1 MKNRQLMIPL
11 FAFLASLTACESND
25 LPIQHA
31 DSYRYITFAARTQK
45 MTTRADDRYESYDPD
60 QRMHPQ
66 NMGVFGYYNFA
77 SHSFETTGTETGGE
91 NHAIFANT
99 QVNYNKSTNTW
110 STTEEK
116 RWDAYQNSNFDFF
129 GYMPHSTEATLS
141 KPSATESTY
150 LLTIPFSMPE
160 VNGNPSPILAQKDL
174 RLAPIICAK
183 PEHKG
188 STAAGGSDATFER
201 VVTFLFDQT
210 LTGYNLNFQLD
221 QTMNAIRHF
230 RIKGVKIYGKGLNDE
245 GLATGGNVSRSYTW
259 SNNEWTPKAI
269 QWSNLKKVNITKEN
283 AIQLAMD
290 ENSDTPFTPVANEYM
305 DIVDSKYH
313 RWGTTFYAI
322 ADASFVPTIAVTYDV
337 ILKNEKGETATR
349 NDVTST
355 IILGNKYFETL
366 NPAQTFNPAQTAA
379 IYNINILIQPRY
391 LYVLADQD
399 AYTGHL
405 LIQ

>member
-1 MKNRQLMIPL
+1 MIPL

-45 MTTRADDRYESYDPD
+45 MTTRADDRYESYDPV
-60 QRMHPQ
+60 QRMHPL

-77 SHSFETTGTETGGE
+77 THSFETTGTETGGK
-91 NHAIFANT
+91 NHAIFDNIQVDYNT
-99 QVNYNKSTNTW
+99 STKTW
-110 STTEEK
+110 SPKEEK

-129 GYMPHSTEATLS
+129 GYMPHSESAILS

-150 LLTIPFSMPE
+150 LLTIPFSMPII
-160 VNGNPSPILAQKDL
+160 NGNPSPILAQKDL
-174 RLAPIICAK
+174 GQAPIICAK

-188 STAAGGSDATFER
+188 STTAGGSDATFGR

-221 QTMNAIRHF
+221 QKMNAIRHF
-230 RIKGVKIYGKGLNDE
+230 RIKGVKIYGKGL
-245 GLATGGNVSRSYTW
+245 ATGGDVSRSYTW
-259 SNNEWTPKAI
+259 SNNEWTAKAI
-269 QWSNLKKVNITKEN
+269 QWSNLNKVIITEEN
-283 AIQLAMD
+283 AIKLAK
-290 ENSDTPFTPVANEYM
+290 NSETPFTPVANESM
-305 DIVDSKYH
+305 DIDDSKYH

-337 ILKNEKGETATR
+337 ILKDEKGETVTR
-349 NDVTST
+349 KDVTST

-366 NPAQTFNPAQTAA
+366 NPAQTAA

>member
-1 MKNRQLMIPL
+1 MIPL

-45 MTTRADDRYESYDPD
+45 MTTRADDRYESYDPV
-60 QRMHPQ
+60 QHPQ
-66 NMGVFGYYNFA
+66 DMGVFGYYDFA
-77 SHSFETTGTETGGE
+77 SHSFETTGTETGGN
-91 NHAIFANT
+91 NHAIFDNI
-99 QVNYNKSTNTW
+99 QVDYDTSTKTW
-110 STTEEK
+110 STKEEK
-116 RWDAYQNSNFDFF
+116 RWDAYPNSNFDFF

-150 LLTIPFSMPE
+150 LLTIPFSMPTI
-160 VNGNPSPILAQKDL
+160 NGNPSPILAQKDL
-174 RLAPIICAK
+174 RQAPIICAK

-188 STAAGGSDATFER
+188 STTAGGSDATFER

-221 QTMNAIRHF
+221 QKMNAIRLF
-230 RIKGVKIYGKGLNDE
+230 RIKGVKIYGK

-259 SNNEWTPKAI
+259 SNNEWTAKAI
-269 QWSNLKKVNITKEN
+269 QWSDLKKVNITEEN
-283 AIQLAMD
+283 AIKLAK
-290 ENSDTPFTPVANEYM
+290 NSETPFTPEYKEYM
-305 DIVDSKYH
+305 DIDDSKYH

-337 ILKNEKGETATR
+337 ILKDEKGEPVTR
-349 NDVTST
+349 QDVTST

-366 NPAQTFNPAQTAA
+366 NPAQTAA

>member
-1 MKNRQLMIPL
+1 
-11 FAFLASLTACESND
+11 
-25 LPIQHA
+25 
-31 DSYRYITFAARTQK
+31 
-45 MTTRADDRYESYDPD
+45 MTTRADDRYESYDPV

-77 SHSFETTGTETGGE
+77 THSFETTGTETGGK
-91 NHAIFANT
+91 NHAIFDNILVDYNT
-99 QVNYNKSTNTW
+99 STKTW
-110 STTEEK
+110 STKEEK
-116 RWDAYQNSNFDFF
+116 RWDAYPDSNFDFF

-150 LLTIPFSMPE
+150 LLKIPFSMPA
-160 VNGNPSPILAQKDL
+160 VNGNPSPILAQKVL
-174 RLAPIICAK
+174 RKAPIICAK

-188 STAAGGSDATFER
+188 STTAGGSDATFGR

-221 QTMNAIRHF
+221 QKMNAIRHF
-230 RIKGVKIYGKGLNDE
+230 RIKGVKIYGK

-259 SNNEWTPKAI
+259 SNNEWTAKAI
-269 QWSNLKKVNITKEN
+269 QWSDLKKVNITEEN
-283 AIQLAMD
+283 AIKLARD
-290 ENSDTPFTPVANEYM
+290 ENSEKPFTPGDNESM
-305 DIVDSKYH
+305 DIDDSKYH

-337 ILKNEKGETATR
+337 ILKDEKGETVTR
-349 NDVTST
+349 KDVTST

-366 NPAQTFNPAQTAA
+366 NPAQTAA

>member
-1 MKNRQLMIPL
+1 
-11 FAFLASLTACESND
+11 
-25 LPIQHA
+25 
-31 DSYRYITFAARTQK
+31 
-45 MTTRADDRYESYDPD
+45 MTTRADDRYESYDPVL
-60 QRMHPQ
+60 RKHPR
-66 NMGVFGYYNFA
+66 NMGVFGYYDFA
-77 SHSFETTGTETGGE
+77 SHSFETTGTETGGK
-91 NHAIFANT
+91 NHAIFDNI
-99 QVNYNKSTNTW
+99 QVDYDTSTKTW
-110 STTEEK
+110 STKEEK
-116 RWDAYQNSNFDFF
+116 RWDAYPDCNFDFF
-129 GYMPHSTEATLS
+129 GYMPHSESATLS

-150 LLTIPFSMPE
+150 LLTIPFSMPTI
-160 VNGNPSPILAQKDL
+160 NGNPSPILAQKDL
-174 RLAPIICAK
+174 RQVPIICAK

-188 STAAGGSDATFER
+188 STTAGGSDATFER

-221 QTMNAIRHF
+221 QKMNAIRLF
-230 RIKGVKIYGKGLNDE
+230 RIKGVKIYGKGL
-245 GLATGGNVSRSYTW
+245 ATGGKVSRSYTW
-259 SNNEWTPKAI
+259 SNNEWTAKAI
-269 QWSNLKKVNITKEN
+269 QWSHLNKRIITEEH

-290 ENSDTPFTPVANEYM
+290 KNSETPFTPGANESM
-305 DIVDSKYH
+305 DIKDNKYH

-337 ILKNEKGETATR
+337 ILKDEKGETITR
-349 NDVTST
+349 TDVTST

-366 NPAQTFNPAQTAA
+366 NPAQTAA

>member
-1 MKNRQLMIPL
+1 MIPL

-45 MTTRADDRYESYDPD
+45 MTTRADDRYESYDPVL
-60 QRMHPQ
+60 RMHPQ
-66 NMGVFGYYNFA
+66 DMGVFGYYDFA
-77 SHSFETTGTETGGE
+77 SHSFETTGTETGGK
-91 NHAIFANT
+91 NHAIFDNI
-99 QVNYNKSTNTW
+99 QVDYDTSTKTW
-110 STTEEK
+110 STKEEK
-116 RWDAYQNSNFDFF
+116 RWDAYPNSNFDFF

-150 LLTIPFSMPE
+150 LLTIPFSMPTI
-160 VNGNPSPILAQKDL
+160 NGNPSPILAQKDL
-174 RLAPIICAK
+174 RQAPIICAK

-188 STAAGGSDATFER
+188 STTAGGSDATFER

-221 QTMNAIRHF
+221 QKMNAIRLF
-230 RIKGVKIYGKGLNDE
+230 RIKGVKIYGK

-259 SNNEWTPKAI
+259 SNNEWTAKAI
-269 QWSNLKKVNITKEN
+269 QWSDLKKVNITEEN
-283 AIQLAMD
+283 AIKLAK
-290 ENSDTPFTPVANEYM
+290 NSETPFTPEYKEYM
-305 DIVDSKYH
+305 DIDDSKYH

-337 ILKNEKGETATR
+337 ILKDEKGEPVTR
-349 NDVTST
+349 QDVTST

-366 NPAQTFNPAQTAA
+366 NPAQTAA

>member
-1 MKNRQLMIPL
+1 MIPL
-11 FAFLASLTACESND
+11 FAFLASLTACESKD

-45 MTTRADDRYESYDPD
+45 MTTRADDRYESYDPVL
-60 QRMHPQ
+60 RMHPQ
-66 NMGVFGYYNFA
+66 DMGVFGFYNFA
-77 SHSFETTGTETGGE
+77 SHSFETTGTETGGN
-91 NHAIFANT
+91 NHAIFDNI
-99 QVNYNKSTNTW
+99 QVDYDISTKTW
-110 STTEEK
+110 STKEEK
-116 RWDAYQNSNFDFF
+116 RWDAYPDCNFDFF
-129 GYMPHSTEATLS
+129 GYMPHSESATLS

-150 LLTIPFSMPE
+150 LLTIPFSMPTI
-160 VNGNPSPILAQKDL
+160 NGNPSPILAQKDL
-174 RLAPIICAK
+174 RQAPIICAK

-188 STAAGGSDATFER
+188 STTAGGSDATFER

-221 QTMNAIRHF
+221 QKMNAIRHF

-245 GLATGGNVSRSYTW
+245 GLARGGKVSRSYTW
-259 SNNEWTPKAI
+259 SNNEWTAKAI
-269 QWSNLKKVNITKEN
+269 QWSNLNKGIITEEH

-290 ENSDTPFTPVANEYM
+290 KNSETPFTPGANESM
-305 DIVDSKYH
+305 DINDNKYH

-337 ILKNEKGETATR
+337 ILKDEKGETVTR
-349 NDVTST
+349 QDVTST

-366 NPAQTFNPAQTAA
+366 NPAQTAA

-405 LIQ
+405 LIP

>member
-1 MKNRQLMIPL
+1 MIPL

-45 MTTRADDRYESYDPD
+45 MTTRADDRYESYDPLL
-60 QRMHPQ
+60 RMHPL
-66 NMGVFGYYNFA
+66 NMGVFGFYNFA
-77 SHSFETTGTETGGE
+77 SHSFETTGTETGGN
-91 NHAIFANT
+91 NHAIFDNI
-99 QVNYNKSTNTW
+99 QVDYDTSTKTW
-110 STTEEK
+110 STKEEK
-116 RWDAYQNSNFDFF
+116 RWDAYPDCNFDFF
-129 GYMPHSTEATLS
+129 GYMPHSESATLS

-150 LLTIPFSMPE
+150 LLTIPFSMQA

-174 RLAPIICAK
+174 RQAPIICAK

-188 STAAGGSDATFER
+188 STTAGGSDATFER

-221 QTMNAIRHF
+221 QKMNAIRHF
-230 RIKGVKIYGKGLNDE
+230 RIKGVKIYGK

-259 SNNEWTPKAI
+259 SNNEWTAKAI
-269 QWSNLKKVNITKEN
+269 QWSNLKKVNITEEN
-283 AIQLAMD
+283 AIKLARD
-290 ENSDTPFTPVANEYM
+290 ENSEKPFTPGDNESM
-305 DIVDSKYH
+305 DIDDSKYH

-337 ILKNEKGETATR
+337 ILKDEKGETVTR
-349 NDVTST
+349 QDVTST

-366 NPAQTFNPAQTAA
+366 NPAQTAA

>member
-1 MKNRQLMIPL
+1 MIPL
-11 FAFLASLTACESND
+11 LAFLASLTACESND

-45 MTTRADDRYESYDPD
+45 MTTRADDRYESYDPVL
-60 QRMHPQ
+60 RMHPQ
-66 NMGVFGYYNFA
+66 DMGVFGYYNFA
-77 SHSFETTGTETGGE
+77 SHSFETTGTETGGK
-91 NHAIFANT
+91 NHAIFDNI
-99 QVNYNKSTNTW
+99 QVDYDTSTKTW
-110 STTEEK
+110 STKEEK
-116 RWDAYQNSNFDFF
+116 RWDAYPDCNFDFF
-129 GYMPHSTEATLS
+129 GYMPHSESATLS
-141 KPSATESTY
+141 KQSATESTY
-150 LLTIPFSMPE
+150 LLTIPFSMPTI
-160 VNGNPSPILAQKDL
+160 NGNPSPILAQKDL
-174 RLAPIICAK
+174 SQAPIICAK

-188 STAAGGSDATFER
+188 STTAGGSDATFER

-221 QTMNAIRHF
+221 QKMNAIRHF

-245 GLATGGNVSRSYTW
+245 GLATGGQVSRSYTW
-259 SNNEWTPKAI
+259 SNNEWTAKAI
-269 QWSNLKKVNITKEN
+269 QWSHLNKVIITEEH

-290 ENSDTPFTPVANEYM
+290 KNSKTPFTPGANEYM
-305 DIVDSKYH
+305 DIDDSKYH

-337 ILKNEKGETATR
+337 ILKDEKGETTR
-349 NDVTST
+349 QDVTST

-366 NPAQTFNPAQTAA
+366 NPAQTAA

>member
-1 MKNRQLMIPL
+1 MIPL

-45 MTTRADDRYESYDPD
+45 MTTRADDRYESYDPVL
-60 QRMHPQ
+60 RMHPQ

-77 SHSFETTGTETGGE
+77 THSFETTGTETGGK
-91 NHAIFANT
+91 NHAIFDNIL
-99 QVNYNKSTNTW
+99 VDYSTSTKTW
-110 STTEEK
+110 STKEEK
-116 RWDAYQNSNFDFF
+116 RWDAYPDSNFDFF

-150 LLTIPFSMPE
+150 LLTIPFSMPA
-160 VNGNPSPILAQKDL
+160 VNGNPSPILAQKVL
-174 RLAPIICAK
+174 RKAPIICAK

-188 STAAGGSDATFER
+188 SIAAGGSDATFGR

-221 QTMNAIRHF
+221 KKMNAIRHF
-230 RIKGVKIYGKGLNDE
+230 RIKGVKIYGKGL
-245 GLATGGNVSRSYTW
+245 ATEGNVSRSYTW
-259 SNNEWTPKAI
+259 SNNEWTAKAI
-269 QWSNLKKVNITKEN
+269 QWNNLNKVIITEEN

-290 ENSDTPFTPVANEYM
+290 ENSENPFTPGDNEYM
-305 DIVDSKYH
+305 DIDDSKYH
-313 RWGTTFYAI
+313 PWGTTFYAI

-337 ILKNEKGETATR
+337 ILKDEKGETVTR
-349 NDVTST
+349 KDVTST

-366 NPAQTFNPAQTAA
+366 NPAQTAA

>member
-1 MKNRQLMIPL
+1 MIPL

-45 MTTRADDRYESYDPD
+45 MTTRADDRYESYDPVL
-60 QRMHPQ
+60 RMHPQ
-66 NMGVFGYYNFA
+66 DMGVFGYYDFA
-77 SHSFETTGTETGGE
+77 THSFETTGTETGGN
-91 NHAIFANT
+91 NHAIFDNI
-99 QVNYNKSTNTW
+99 QVDYDTSTKTW
-110 STTEEK
+110 STKEEK
-116 RWDAYQNSNFDFF
+116 RWDAYPNSNFDFF
-129 GYMPHSTEATLS
+129 GYMPHSESATLS

-150 LLTIPFSMPE
+150 LLTIPFSMPTI
-160 VNGNPSPILAQKDL
+160 NGNPSPILAQKDL
-174 RLAPIICAK
+174 RQAPIICAK

-188 STAAGGSDATFER
+188 STTAGGSDATFER

-221 QTMNAIRHF
+221 QKMNAIRHF
-230 RIKGVKIYGKGLNDE
+230 RIKGVKIYGK

-259 SNNEWTPKAI
+259 SNNEWTAKAI
-269 QWSNLKKVNITKEN
+269 QWSHLNKGIIKEEH
-283 AIQLAMD
+283 AIQLAKD
-290 ENSDTPFTPVANEYM
+290 KNSDTPFTPGAIESI
-305 DIVDSKYH
+305 DIDDSKYY

-337 ILKNEKGETATR
+337 ILKDEKGKTVTR
-349 NDVTST
+349 QDVTST
-355 IILGNKYFETL
+355 IILGNTYFETL
-366 NPAQTFNPAQTAA
+366 NPAQTAA

>member
-1 MKNRQLMIPL
+1 MIPL

-45 MTTRADDRYESYDPD
+45 MTTRADDRYESYDPVL
-60 QRMHPQ
+60 RMHPQ
-66 NMGVFGYYNFA
+66 DMGVFGYYDFA
-77 SHSFETTGTETGGE
+77 SHSFETTGTETGGN
-91 NHAIFANT
+91 NHAIFDNI
-99 QVNYNKSTNTW
+99 QVDYDTSTKTW
-110 STTEEK
+110 STKEEK
-116 RWDAYQNSNFDFF
+116 RWDAYPDCNFDFF
-129 GYMPHSTEATLS
+129 GYMPHSESATLS

-150 LLTIPFSMPE
+150 LLTIPFSMPTI
-160 VNGNPSPILAQKDL
+160 NGNPSPILAQKDL
-174 RLAPIICAK
+174 RQAPIICAK

-188 STAAGGSDATFER
+188 STTAGGSDATFER

-221 QTMNAIRHF
+221 QKMNAIRYF

-245 GLATGGNVSRSYTW
+245 GLATGGKVSRSYTW
-259 SNNEWTPKAI
+259 SNNEWTAKAI
-269 QWSNLKKVNITKEN
+269 QWSDLNKEIITEEN
-283 AIQLAMD
+283 AIQLAKD
-290 ENSDTPFTPVANEYM
+290 KNSETPFTPGANESMYI
-305 DIVDSKYH
+305 DDNKYH

-337 ILKNEKGETATR
+337 ILKDEKGEPVTR
-349 NDVTST
+349 QDVTST

-366 NPAQTFNPAQTAA
+366 NPAQTAA

>member
-1 MKNRQLMIPL
+1 MIPL
-11 FAFLASLTACESND
+11 FAFLASLTACESNE

-45 MTTRADDRYESYDPD
+45 MTTRADDRYESYDPVL
-60 QRMHPQ
+60 RMHPQ

-77 SHSFETTGTETGGE
+77 THSFETTGTETGGK
-91 NHAIFANT
+91 NHAIFDNILVDYNT
-99 QVNYNKSTNTW
+99 STKTW
-110 STTEEK
+110 STKEEK
-116 RWDAYQNSNFDFF
+116 RWDAYPDSNFDFF

-150 LLTIPFSMPE
+150 LLKIPFSMPA
-160 VNGNPSPILAQKDL
+160 VNGNPSPILAQKVL
-174 RLAPIICAK
+174 RKAPIICAK

-188 STAAGGSDATFER
+188 STTAGGSDATFGR

-221 QTMNAIRHF
+221 QKMNAIRHF
-230 RIKGVKIYGKGLNDE
+230 RIKGVKIYGKGL
-245 GLATGGNVSRSYTW
+245 ATEGNVSRSYTW
-259 SNNEWTPKAI
+259 SNNEWTAKAI
-269 QWSNLKKVNITKEN
+269 QWNNLKKVNITEEN
-283 AIQLAMD
+283 AIKLARD
-290 ENSDTPFTPVANEYM
+290 ENSEKPFTPGDNESM
-305 DIVDSKYH
+305 DIDDSKYH

-337 ILKNEKGETATR
+337 ILKDEKGVTVTR
-349 NDVTST
+349 KDVTST

-366 NPAQTFNPAQTAA
+366 NPAQTAA

>member
-1 MKNRQLMIPL
+1 MIPL

-45 MTTRADDRYESYDPD
+45 MTTRADDRYESYDPVL
-60 QRMHPQ
+60 RMHPQ
-66 NMGVFGYYNFA
+66 DMGVFGYYDFD
-77 SHSFETTGTETGGE
+77 SHSFETTGTETGGN
-91 NHAIFANT
+91 NHAIFDNI
-99 QVNYNKSTNTW
+99 QVDYDTSTKTW
-110 STTEEK
+110 STKEEK
-116 RWDAYQNSNFDFF
+116 RWDAYPNSNFDFF
-129 GYMPHSTEATLS
+129 GYMPHSESATLS

-150 LLTIPFSMPE
+150 LLTIPFSMPTI
-160 VNGNPSPILAQKDL
+160 NGNPSPILAQKDL
-174 RLAPIICAK
+174 SQAPIICAK

-188 STAAGGSDATFER
+188 STTAGGSDATFER

-221 QTMNAIRHF
+221 QKMNAIRHF
-230 RIKGVKIYGKGLNDE
+230 RIKGVKIYGK

-259 SNNEWTPKAI
+259 SNNEWTAKAI
-269 QWSNLKKVNITKEN
+269 QWSDLKKVNITEEN
-283 AIQLAMD
+283 AIKLAK
-290 ENSDTPFTPVANEYM
+290 NSETPFTPEYKEYM
-305 DIVDSKYH
+305 DIDDSKYH

-337 ILKNEKGETATR
+337 ILKDEKGEPVTR
-349 NDVTST
+349 QDVTST

-366 NPAQTFNPAQTAA
+366 NPAQTAA

>member
-1 MKNRQLMIPL
+1 MIPL

-45 MTTRADDRYESYDPD
+45 MTTRADDRYESYDPVL
-60 QRMHPQ
+60 RMHPR

-77 SHSFETTGTETGGE
+77 SHSFKTTGTETGGN
-91 NHAIFANT
+91 NHAIFDNI
-99 QVNYNKSTNTW
+99 QVDYDTSTKTW
-110 STTEEK
+110 STKEEK
-116 RWDAYQNSNFDFF
+116 RWDAYPDCNFDFF
-129 GYMPHSTEATLS
+129 GYMPHSESATLS

-150 LLTIPFSMPE
+150 LLTIPFSMPTI
-160 VNGNPSPILAQKDL
+160 NGNPSPILAQKDL
-174 RLAPIICAK
+174 RQAPIICAK

-188 STAAGGSDATFER
+188 STTAGGSDATFER

-221 QTMNAIRHF
+221 QKMNAIRHF

-245 GLATGGNVSRSYTW
+245 GLATGGKVSRSYTW
-259 SNNEWTPKAI
+259 SNNEWTAKAI
-269 QWSNLKKVNITKEN
+269 QWSNLNKGIITEEH
-283 AIQLAMD
+283 AIQLAKD
-290 ENSDTPFTPVANEYM
+290 KNPETPFTPGANESM
-305 DIVDSKYH
+305 VINDNKYH

-337 ILKNEKGETATR
+337 ILKDEKGETVTR
-349 NDVTST
+349 QDVTST

-366 NPAQTFNPAQTAA
+366 NPAQTAA

-405 LIQ
+405 LIP

>member
-1 MKNRQLMIPL
+1 MIPL

-45 MTTRADDRYESYDPD
+45 MTTRADDRYESYDPV

-66 NMGVFGYYNFA
+66 DMGVFGYYNFA
-77 SHSFETTGTETGGE
+77 THSFETTGTETGGK
-91 NHAIFANT
+91 NHAIFDNI
-99 QVNYNKSTNTW
+99 QVDYDTSTKTW
-110 STTEEK
+110 STKEEK
-116 RWDAYQNSNFDFF
+116 RWDAYPDCNFDFF
-129 GYMPHSTEATLS
+129 GYMPHSESATLS

-150 LLTIPFSMPE
+150 LLTIPFSMPTI
-160 VNGNPSPILAQKDL
+160 NGNPSPILAQKDL
-174 RLAPIICAK
+174 RQAPIICAK

-188 STAAGGSDATFER
+188 STTAGGSDATFER

-221 QTMNAIRHF
+221 QKMNAIRYF

-259 SNNEWTPKAI
+259 SNNEWTAKAI
-269 QWSNLKKVNITKEN
+269 QWSHLNKGIITEEH
-283 AIQLAMD
+283 AIQLAKD
-290 ENSDTPFTPVANEYM
+290 KNSETPFTPGANESM
-305 DIVDSKYH
+305 DIDDSKYY

-337 ILKNEKGETATR
+337 ILKDEKGETVTR
-349 NDVTST
+349 QDVTST

-366 NPAQTFNPAQTAA
+366 NPAQTAA

>member
-1 MKNRQLMIPL
+1 MIPL

-45 MTTRADDRYESYDPD
+45 MTTRADDRYESYDPVL
-60 QRMHPQ
+60 RMHPQ
-66 NMGVFGYYNFA
+66 DMGVFGYYDFA
-77 SHSFETTGTETGGE
+77 SHSFETTGTETGGN
-91 NHAIFANT
+91 NHAIFDNI
-99 QVNYNKSTNTW
+99 QVDYDTSTKTW
-110 STTEEK
+110 STKEEK
-116 RWDAYQNSNFDFF
+116 RWDAYPNSNFDFF

-150 LLTIPFSMPE
+150 LLTIPFSMQA

-174 RLAPIICAK
+174 RQAPIICAK

-188 STAAGGSDATFER
+188 STTAGGSDATFER

-221 QTMNAIRHF
+221 QKMNAIRHF
-230 RIKGVKIYGKGLNDE
+230 RIKGVKIYGK

-259 SNNEWTPKAI
+259 SNNEWTAKAI
-269 QWSNLKKVNITKEN
+269 QWSDLKKVNITEEN
-283 AIQLAMD
+283 AIKLAK
-290 ENSDTPFTPVANEYM
+290 NSETPFTPEYKEYM
-305 DIVDSKYH
+305 DIDDSKYH

-337 ILKNEKGETATR
+337 ILKDEKGEPVTR
-349 NDVTST
+349 QDVTST

-366 NPAQTFNPAQTAA
+366 NPAQTAA

>member
-1 MKNRQLMIPL
+1 MIPL

-45 MTTRADDRYESYDPD
+45 MTTRADDRYESYDPVL
-60 QRMHPQ
+60 RMHPQ
-66 NMGVFGYYNFA
+66 DMGVFGFYNFA
-77 SHSFETTGTETGGE
+77 THSFETTGTETGGN
-91 NHAIFANT
+91 NHAIFDNI
-99 QVNYNKSTNTW
+99 QVDYDTSTKTW
-110 STTEEK
+110 STKEEK
-116 RWDAYQNSNFDFF
+116 RWDAYPDCNFDFF
-129 GYMPHSTEATLS
+129 GYMPHSESATLS

-150 LLTIPFSMPE
+150 LLTIPFSMPTI
-160 VNGNPSPILAQKDL
+160 NSNPSPILAQKDL
-174 RLAPIICAK
+174 RQAPIICAK

-188 STAAGGSDATFER
+188 STTAGGSDATFER

-221 QTMNAIRHF
+221 QKMNAIRHF

-245 GLATGGNVSRSYTW
+245 GLARGGKVSRSYTW
-259 SNNEWTPKAI
+259 SNNEWTAKAI
-269 QWSNLKKVNITKEN
+269 QWSNLNKGIITEEH

-290 ENSDTPFTPVANEYM
+290 KNSETPFTPGANESM
-305 DIVDSKYH
+305 DINDNKYH

-337 ILKNEKGETATR
+337 ILKDEKGETVTR
-349 NDVTST
+349 QDVTST

-366 NPAQTFNPAQTAA
+366 NPAQTAA

>member
-1 MKNRQLMIPL
+1 MIPL

-45 MTTRADDRYESYDPD
+45 MTTRADDRYESYDPV

-77 SHSFETTGTETGGE
+77 THSFETTGTETGGK
-91 NHAIFANT
+91 NHAIFDNIQVEYNT
-99 QVNYNKSTNTW
+99 STKTW
-110 STTEEK
+110 STKEEK
-116 RWDAYQNSNFDFF
+116 RWDAYPNSNFDFF
-129 GYMPHSTEATLS
+129 GFMPHSTEATLS

-150 LLTIPFSMPE
+150 LLTIPFSMRA

-174 RLAPIICAK
+174 IKAPIICAK

-188 STAAGGSDATFER
+188 SIAAGGSDATFGR

-221 QTMNAIRHF
+221 QKMNAIRHF
-230 RIKGVKIYGKGLNDE
+230 RIKSVKIYGE

-259 SNNEWTPKAI
+259 SNNEWTAKAI
-269 QWSNLKKVNITKEN
+269 QWSNLKKVNITEEN
-283 AIQLAMD
+283 AIKLAK
-290 ENSDTPFTPVANEYM
+290 NSETPFTPEYKEYM
-305 DIVDSKYH
+305 DIDDSKYH

-337 ILKNEKGETATR
+337 ILKDEKGETVTR
-349 NDVTST
+349 KDVTST

-366 NPAQTFNPAQTAA
+366 NPAQTAA

>member
-1 MKNRQLMIPL
+1 MIPL

-31 DSYRYITFAARTQK
+31 DSYRYITFAAQTQK
-45 MTTRADDRYESYDPD
+45 MMTRADDRYESYDPD
-60 QRMHPQ
+60 QRMHPL

-77 SHSFETTGTETGGE
+77 DHNFEATEMGDD
-91 NHAIFANT
+91 NHTIFANT
-99 QVNYNKSTNTW
+99 LVEYDQSTKTW
-110 STTEEK
+110 STGEEK
-116 RWDAYQNSNFDFF
+116 KWDDYQGSNFDFF
-129 GYMPHSTEATLS
+129 GYMPYSKLATLS

-150 LLTIPFSMPE
+150 LLTIPFSMPPIN
-160 VNGNPSPILAQKDL
+160 NGTPSPILAQKDL
-174 RLAPIICAK
+174 RQAPIICAK

-188 STAAGGSDATFER
+188 STTAGGSDATFER

-221 QTMNAIRHF
+221 QKMNAIRYF
-230 RIKGVKIYGKGLNDE
+230 RIKGVKIYGT
-245 GLATGGNVSRSYTW
+245 GLATEGNVSRSYTW
-259 SNNEWTPKAI
+259 KNNEWSANSI
-269 QWSNLKKVNITKEN
+269 QWNNLNTVDITEEN
-283 AIQLAMD
+283 GIQLAKD
-290 ENSDTPFTPVANEYM
+290 EKSETPFAPAGNESM
-305 DIVDSKYH
+305 DIKDNQYH

-337 ILKNEKGETATR
+337 ILKDEKGETVTR
-349 NDVTST
+349 KDVTST
-355 IILGNKYFETL
+355 IDLGNKYFETL
-366 NPAQTFNPAQTAA
+366 YPTHTAA

>member
-1 MKNRQLMIPL
+1 MIPL

-45 MTTRADDRYESYDPD
+45 MTTRADDRYESYDPV
-60 QRMHPQ
+60 QRMHPL

-77 SHSFETTGTETGGE
+77 THSFETTGTETGGK
-91 NHAIFANT
+91 NHAIFDNI
-99 QVNYNKSTNTW
+99 QVDYSTSTKTW
-110 STTEEK
+110 SPKEEK
-116 RWDAYQNSNFDFF
+116 RWDAYPDSNFDFF
-129 GYMPHSTEATLS
+129 GYMPHSESATLS

-160 VNGNPSPILAQKDL
+160 VNGNPSPILAQKYL
-174 RLAPIICAK
+174 GQAPIICAK

-188 STAAGGSDATFER
+188 STAAGGSDATFGR

-221 QTMNAIRHF
+221 KKMNAIRLF
-230 RIKGVKIYGKGLNDE
+230 RIKGVKIYGK

-259 SNNEWTPKAI
+259 SNNEWTAKAI
-269 QWSNLKKVNITKEN
+269 QWSDLKKVNITEEN
-283 AIQLAMD
+283 AIKLAK
-290 ENSDTPFTPVANEYM
+290 NSETPFTPEYKEYM
-305 DIVDSKYH
+305 DIDDSKYH

-337 ILKNEKGETATR
+337 ILKDEKGETVTR
-349 NDVTST
+349 KDVTST

-366 NPAQTFNPAQTAA
+366 NPAQTAA

>member
-1 MKNRQLMIPL
+1 MIPL

-45 MTTRADDRYESYDPD
+45 MTTRADDRYESYDPVL
-60 QRMHPQ
+60 QMHPQ

-77 SHSFETTGTETGGE
+77 THSFETTGTEPGGK
-91 NHAIFANT
+91 NHAIFDNIKVDYNT
-99 QVNYNKSTNTW
+99 LTKTW
-110 STTEEK
+110 SPKEEK
-116 RWDAYQNSNFDFF
+116 RWDAYPDCNFDFF

-150 LLTIPFSMPE
+150 LLTIPFSMP
-160 VNGNPSPILAQKDL
+160 SPILAQKDL
-174 RLAPIICAK
+174 IKAPIICAK

-188 STAAGGSDATFER
+188 SIAAGGSDATFGR

-221 QTMNAIRHF
+221 QKMNAIRHF
-230 RIKGVKIYGKGLNDE
+230 RIKGVKIYGK

-259 SNNEWTPKAI
+259 SNNEWTAKAI
-269 QWSNLKKVNITKEN
+269 QWSNLNKVNITEKN
-283 AIQLAMD
+283 AIQLAKD
-290 ENSDTPFTPVANEYM
+290 KNSENPFTPGGNESM
-305 DIVDSKYH
+305 DIDDSKYH

-337 ILKNEKGETATR
+337 ILKDEKGETVTR
-349 NDVTST
+349 KDVTST

-366 NPAQTFNPAQTAA
+366 NPAQTAA

>member
-1 MKNRQLMIPL
+1 MIPL

-31 DSYRYITFAARTQK
+31 DSYRYITFAAKTQK
-45 MTTRADDRYESYDPD
+45 MMTRADDRYESYDPE
-60 QRMHPQ
+60 QRMHPL
-66 NMGVFGYYNFA
+66 NMGVFGYYDFAKHNFEA
-77 SHSFETTGTETGGE
+77 TEMGDE
-91 NHAIFANT
+91 NNTIFANT
-99 QVNYNKSTNTW
+99 QVDHTIFANTQVKYDQSTKTW
-110 STTEEK
+110 STGEEK
-116 RWDAYQNSNFDFF
+116 KWDAYPKGSNFDFF
-129 GYMPHSTEATLS
+129 GYMPHSTSATLS

-150 LLTIPFSMPE
+150 LLTIPFSMPKI
-160 VNGNPSPILAQKDL
+160 NGSTPSPILAQKDL
-174 RLAPIICAK
+174 RMAPIICAK

-188 STAAGGSDATFER
+188 STTAEGSDATFER

-221 QTMNAIRHF
+221 QKMNAIRHF
-230 RIKGVKIYGKGLNDE
+230 RIKGVKIYGT

-259 SNNEWTPKAI
+259 KNNEWSAKSI
-269 QWSNLKKVNITKEN
+269 QWNNLNKVDITEEN
-283 AIQLAMD
+283 GIKLAMD
-290 ENSDTPFTPVANEYM
+290 KDSDTPFAPAVSDSM
-305 DIVDSKYH
+305 DIDDNQYH

-337 ILKNEKGETATR
+337 ILKDEKGKTVTR
-349 NDVTST
+349 QDVTST

-366 NPAQTFNPAQTAA
+366 NPTKTAA

>member
-1 MKNRQLMIPL
+1 MIPL

-45 MTTRADDRYESYDPD
+45 MTTRADDKYESYDPVL
-60 QRMHPQ
+60 RMHPK

-77 SHSFETTGTETGGE
+77 THSFETTGTETGGK
-91 NHAIFANT
+91 NHAIFDNIKVDYNT
-99 QVNYNKSTNTW
+99 STKTW
-110 STTEEK
+110 SPKEEK
-116 RWDAYQNSNFDFF
+116 RWDAYPDSNFDFF
-129 GYMPHSTEATLS
+129 GYMPHSESATLS

-150 LLTIPFSMPE
+150 LLTIPFSMP
-160 VNGNPSPILAQKDL
+160 SPILAQKDL
-174 RLAPIICAK
+174 RQAPIICAK

-188 STAAGGSDATFER
+188 SIAAGGSDATFGR

-221 QTMNAIRHF
+221 QKMNAIRYF
-230 RIKGVKIYGKGLNDE
+230 RIKGVKIYGKGL
-245 GLATGGNVSRSYTW
+245 ATEGNVSRSYTW
-259 SNNEWTPKAI
+259 SNNEWTAKAI
-269 QWSNLKKVNITKEN
+269 QWSNLKKVNITEEK
-283 AIQLAMD
+283 AIQLAKD
-290 ENSDTPFTPVANEYM
+290 KNSKTPFTPEDKEYM
-305 DIVDSKYH
+305 DIDDSKYH

-337 ILKNEKGETATR
+337 ILKDEKEETVTR
-349 NDVTST
+349 KDVTST

-366 NPAQTFNPAQTAA
+366 NPAQTAA

>member
-1 MKNRQLMIPL
+1 MIPL

-45 MTTRADDRYESYDPD
+45 MTTRADDRYESYDPVL
-60 QRMHPQ
+60 RMHPR

-77 SHSFETTGTETGGE
+77 SHSFKTTGTETGGN
-91 NHAIFANT
+91 NHAIFDNI
-99 QVNYNKSTNTW
+99 QVDYDTSTKTW
-110 STTEEK
+110 STKEEK
-116 RWDAYQNSNFDFF
+116 RWDAYPDCNFDFF
-129 GYMPHSTEATLS
+129 GYMPHSESATLS

-150 LLTIPFSMPE
+150 LLTIPFSMPTI
-160 VNGNPSPILAQKDL
+160 NSNPSPILAQKDL
-174 RLAPIICAK
+174 RQAPIICAK

-188 STAAGGSDATFER
+188 STTAGGSDATFER

-221 QTMNAIRHF
+221 QKMNAIRYF

-259 SNNEWTPKAI
+259 SNNEWTAKAI
-269 QWSNLKKVNITKEN
+269 QWSNLNKVIITEEH
-283 AIQLAMD
+283 AIQLAKD
-290 ENSDTPFTPVANEYM
+290 KNSETPFTPGANESM
-305 DIVDSKYH
+305 DIDDSKYH

-337 ILKNEKGETATR
+337 ILKDEKGETVTR
-349 NDVTST
+349 QDVTST

-366 NPAQTFNPAQTAA
+366 NPAQTAA

>member
-1 MKNRQLMIPL
+1 MIPL

-45 MTTRADDRYESYDPD
+45 MTTRADDRYESYDPV

-66 NMGVFGYYNFA
+66 DMGVFGYYNFA
-77 SHSFETTGTETGGE
+77 SHSFETTGTETGGK
-91 NHAIFANT
+91 NHAIFDNI
-99 QVNYNKSTNTW
+99 QVDYDTSTKTW
-110 STTEEK
+110 STKEEK
-116 RWDAYQNSNFDFF
+116 RWDAYPNSNFDFF
-129 GYMPHSTEATLS
+129 GYMPHSESATLS

-150 LLTIPFSMPE
+150 LLTIPFSMPTIN
-160 VNGNPSPILAQKDL
+160 VNPSPILAQKDL

-188 STAAGGSDATFER
+188 STAAGGSDATFGR

-221 QTMNAIRHF
+221 QKMNAIRLF

-245 GLATGGNVSRSYTW
+245 GLATGGKVSRSYTW
-259 SNNEWTPKAI
+259 SNNEWTAKAI
-269 QWSNLKKVNITKEN
+269 QWSNLNKVIITEEN

-290 ENSDTPFTPVANEYM
+290 KNSETPFTPGDNESM
-305 DIVDSKYH
+305 DIDDSKYYP
-313 RWGTTFYAI
+313 WGTTFYAI

-337 ILKNEKGETATR
+337 ILKDEKGKTVTR
-349 NDVTST
+349 QDVTST

-366 NPAQTFNPAQTAA
+366 NPAQTAA

>member
-1 MKNRQLMIPL
+1 MIPL

-45 MTTRADDRYESYDPD
+45 MTTRADDRYESYDPV

-66 NMGVFGYYNFA
+66 DMGVFGYYNFA
-77 SHSFETTGTETGGE
+77 THSFETTGTETGGN
-91 NHAIFANT
+91 NHAIFDNI
-99 QVNYNKSTNTW
+99 QVDYDTSTKTW
-110 STTEEK
+110 STKEEK
-116 RWDAYQNSNFDFF
+116 RWDAYPDCNFDFF
-129 GYMPHSTEATLS
+129 GYMPHSESATLS

-150 LLTIPFSMPE
+150 LLTIPFSMPTI
-160 VNGNPSPILAQKDL
+160 NGNPSPILAQKDL
-174 RLAPIICAK
+174 RQAPIICAK

-188 STAAGGSDATFER
+188 STTAGGSDATFER

-221 QTMNAIRHF
+221 QKMNAIRYF

-245 GLATGGNVSRSYTW
+245 GLATGGIVSRSYTW
-259 SNNEWTPKAI
+259 SNNEWTAKAI
-269 QWSNLKKVNITKEN
+269 QWSNLKKGIITEEH
-283 AIQLAMD
+283 AIQLAKD
-290 ENSDTPFTPVANEYM
+290 QNSETPFTPGANESMYI
-305 DIVDSKYH
+305 DDSKYH

-337 ILKNEKGETATR
+337 ILKDEKGKPVTR
-349 NDVTST
+349 QDVTST

-366 NPAQTFNPAQTAA
+366 NPAQTAA

>member
-1 MKNRQLMIPL
+1 MIPL

-25 LPIQHA
+25 LPIQYA

-45 MTTRADDRYESYDPD
+45 MTTRADDRYESYDPVL
-60 QRMHPQ
+60 QMHPL

-77 SHSFETTGTETGGE
+77 THSFETTGTETGGK
-91 NHAIFANT
+91 NHAIFDNIKVEYNT
-99 QVNYNKSTNTW
+99 STKTW
-110 STTEEK
+110 STKEEK
-116 RWDAYQNSNFDFF
+116 RWDAYPNSNFDFF

-141 KPSATESTY
+141 KPSATERTY

-160 VNGNPSPILAQKDL
+160 VNGNPSPILAQKYL
-174 RLAPIICAK
+174 GQAPIICAK

-188 STAAGGSDATFER
+188 STAAGGSDATFGR

-221 QTMNAIRHF
+221 KKMNAIRHF
-230 RIKGVKIYGKGLNDE
+230 RIKGVKIYGKGL
-245 GLATGGNVSRSYTW
+245 ATEGNVSRSYTW
-259 SNNEWTPKAI
+259 SNNEWTAKAI
-269 QWSNLKKVNITKEN
+269 QWNNLKKVNITEEN
-283 AIQLAMD
+283 AIKLARD
-290 ENSDTPFTPVANEYM
+290 ENSEKPFTPEDKESM
-305 DIVDSKYH
+305 DIDDSKYH

-337 ILKNEKGETATR
+337 ILKDEKGETVTR
-349 NDVTST
+349 KDVTST

-366 NPAQTFNPAQTAA
+366 NPAQTAA

>member
-1 MKNRQLMIPL
+1 MIPL

-45 MTTRADDRYESYDPD
+45 MTTRADDRYESYDPV

-66 NMGVFGYYNFA
+66 DMGVFGYYNFA
-77 SHSFETTGTETGGE
+77 THSFETTGTETGGN
-91 NHAIFANT
+91 NHAIFDNI
-99 QVNYNKSTNTW
+99 QVDYDISTKTW
-110 STTEEK
+110 STKEEK
-116 RWDAYQNSNFDFF
+116 RWDAYPDCNFDFF
-129 GYMPHSTEATLS
+129 GYMPHSESATLS

-150 LLTIPFSMPE
+150 LLTIPFSMPII
-160 VNGNPSPILAQKDL
+160 NGNPSPILAQKDL
-174 RLAPIICAK
+174 RQAPIICAK

-188 STAAGGSDATFER
+188 STTAGGSDATFER

-221 QTMNAIRHF
+221 QKMNAIRHF
-230 RIKGVKIYGKGLNDE
+230 RIKGVKIYGKGLNDK
-245 GLATGGNVSRSYTW
+245 GLATGGKVSRSYTW
-259 SNNEWTPKAI
+259 SNNEWTAKAI
-269 QWSNLKKVNITKEN
+269 QWSHLNKVIITEEH

-290 ENSDTPFTPVANEYM
+290 KYSETPFTPGDNESM
-305 DIVDSKYH
+305 DIDDSKYYP
-313 RWGTTFYAI
+313 WGTTFYAI
-322 ADASFVPTIAVTYDV
+322 ADASFIPTIAVTYDV
-337 ILKNEKGETATR
+337 ILKDEKGETVTR
-349 NDVTST
+349 QDVTST

-366 NPAQTFNPAQTAA
+366 NPAQTAA

>member
-1 MKNRQLMIPL
+1 MIPL

-45 MTTRADDRYESYDPD
+45 MTTRADDRYESYDPVL
-60 QRMHPQ
+60 RMHPQ
-66 NMGVFGYYNFA
+66 DMGVFGYYDFA
-77 SHSFETTGTETGGE
+77 SHSFETTGTETGGN
-91 NHAIFANT
+91 NHAIFDNI
-99 QVNYNKSTNTW
+99 QVDYDISTKTW
-110 STTEEK
+110 STKEEK
-116 RWDAYQNSNFDFF
+116 RWDAYPDCNFDFF
-129 GYMPHSTEATLS
+129 GYMPHSESATLS

-150 LLTIPFSMPE
+150 LLTIPFSMPTI
-160 VNGNPSPILAQKDL
+160 NGNPSPILAQKDL
-174 RLAPIICAK
+174 RQAPIICAK

-188 STAAGGSDATFER
+188 STTAGGSDATFER

-221 QTMNAIRHF
+221 QKMNAIRYF

-259 SNNEWTPKAI
+259 SNNEWTAKAI
-269 QWSNLKKVNITKEN
+269 QWSNLNKGIITEEH

-290 ENSDTPFTPVANEYM
+290 KNSETPFTPGANESM
-305 DIVDSKYH
+305 VIDDSKYH
-313 RWGTTFYAI
+313 RWGITFYAI

-337 ILKNEKGETATR
+337 ILMDEKGETVTR
-349 NDVTST
+349 KDVTST

-366 NPAQTFNPAQTAA
+366 NPAQTAA

>member
-1 MKNRQLMIPL
+1 MIPL

-45 MTTRADDRYESYDPD
+45 MTTRADDRYESYDPVL
-60 QRMHPQ
+60 RMHPK

-77 SHSFETTGTETGGE
+77 THSFETTGTETGGK
-91 NHAIFANT
+91 NHAIFDNIQVDYNT
-99 QVNYNKSTNTW
+99 STKTW
-110 STTEEK
+110 SPKEEK
-116 RWDAYQNSNFDFF
+116 RWDAYPDCNFDFF
-129 GYMPHSTEATLS
+129 GYMPHSESATLS

-150 LLTIPFSMPE
+150 LLTIPFSMP
-160 VNGNPSPILAQKDL
+160 SPILAQKDL
-174 RLAPIICAK
+174 RKAPIICAK

-188 STAAGGSDATFER
+188 STTAGGSDATFGR

-221 QTMNAIRHF
+221 QKMNAIRHF

-259 SNNEWTPKAI
+259 SNNEWTAKAI
-269 QWSNLKKVNITKEN
+269 QWSNLNKVIITEEN
-283 AIQLAMD
+283 AIKLAK
-290 ENSDTPFTPVANEYM
+290 NSETPFTPEDKEYM
-305 DIVDSKYH
+305 DIDDSKYH

-337 ILKNEKGETATR
+337 ILKDEKGETVTR
-349 NDVTST
+349 KDVTST

-366 NPAQTFNPAQTAA
+366 NPAQTAA

-391 LYVLADQD
+391 LYVLTDQD

>member
-1 MKNRQLMIPL
+1 MIPL

-25 LPIQHA
+25 LPIQHS

-45 MTTRADDRYESYDPD
+45 MTTRADDRYESYDPVL
-60 QRMHPQ
+60 RMHPR

-77 SHSFETTGTETGGE
+77 SHSFETTGTETGGN
-91 NHAIFANT
+91 NHAIFDNI
-99 QVNYNKSTNTW
+99 QVDYDTSTKTW
-110 STTEEK
+110 STKEEK
-116 RWDAYQNSNFDFF
+116 RWDAYPDCNFDFF
-129 GYMPHSTEATLS
+129 GYMPHSESATLS

-150 LLTIPFSMPE
+150 LLTIPFSMPTI
-160 VNGNPSPILAQKDL
+160 NGNPSPILAQKDL
-174 RLAPIICAK
+174 SQAPIICAK

-188 STAAGGSDATFER
+188 STTAGGSDATFER

-221 QTMNAIRHF
+221 QKMNAIRHF
-230 RIKGVKIYGKGLNDE
+230 RIKGVKIYGK

-259 SNNEWTPKAI
+259 SNNEWTAKAI
-269 QWSNLKKVNITKEN
+269 QWSHLNKEIITEEH
-283 AIQLAMD
+283 AIQLAMNK
-290 ENSDTPFTPVANEYM
+290 NSETPFTPGANESM
-305 DIVDSKYH
+305 DINDNKYH

-337 ILKNEKGETATR
+337 ILKDEKGETVTR
-349 NDVTST
+349 QDVTST

-366 NPAQTFNPAQTAA
+366 NPAQTAA

>member
-1 MKNRQLMIPL
+1 MIPL

-45 MTTRADDRYESYDPD
+45 MTTRADDRYESYDPV
-60 QRMHPQ
+60 QRMHPK

-77 SHSFETTGTETGGE
+77 THSFETTGTETGGK
-91 NHAIFANT
+91 NHAIFDNIQVDYNT
-99 QVNYNKSTNTW
+99 LTKTW
-110 STTEEK
+110 SPKEEK
-116 RWDAYQNSNFDFF
+116 RWDAYPDSNFDFF
-129 GYMPHSTEATLS
+129 GYMPHSESAILS

-150 LLTIPFSMPE
+150 LLTIPFSMP
-160 VNGNPSPILAQKDL
+160 SPILAQKDL
-174 RLAPIICAK
+174 IKAPIICAK

-188 STAAGGSDATFER
+188 SIAAGGSDATFGR

-221 QTMNAIRHF
+221 QKMNAIRHF
-230 RIKGVKIYGKGLNDE
+230 RIKSVKIYGE

-259 SNNEWTPKAI
+259 SNNEWTAKTI
-269 QWSNLKKVNITKEN
+269 QWSNLKKVNITEEN

-290 ENSDTPFTPVANEYM
+290 ENSETPFTPRDNESM
-305 DIVDSKYH
+305 DIDNSKYH

-337 ILKNEKGETATR
+337 ILKDEKGETVTR
-349 NDVTST
+349 KDVTST

-366 NPAQTFNPAQTAA
+366 NPAQTAA

>member
-1 MKNRQLMIPL
+1 MIPL

-45 MTTRADDRYESYDPD
+45 MTTRADDRYESYDPVL
-60 QRMHPQ
+60 RMHPR

-77 SHSFETTGTETGGE
+77 THSFETTGTETGGN
-91 NHAIFANT
+91 NHAIFDNI
-99 QVNYNKSTNTW
+99 QVVYDTSTKTW
-110 STTEEK
+110 STKEEK
-116 RWDAYQNSNFDFF
+116 RWDAYPDCNFDFF
-129 GYMPHSTEATLS
+129 GYMPHSESATLS

-150 LLTIPFSMPE
+150 LLTIPFSMPTI
-160 VNGNPSPILAQKDL
+160 NGNPSPILAQKDL
-174 RLAPIICAK
+174 RQAPIICAK

-188 STAAGGSDATFER
+188 STTAGGSDATFER

-221 QTMNAIRHF
+221 QKMNAIRHF
-230 RIKGVKIYGKGLNDE
+230 RIKGVKIYGK

-259 SNNEWTPKAI
+259 SNNEWTAKAI
-269 QWSNLKKVNITKEN
+269 QWSDLKKVNITEEN
-283 AIQLAMD
+283 AIKLARD
-290 ENSDTPFTPVANEYM
+290 ENSEKPFTPGANESM
-305 DIVDSKYH
+305 VINDNKYH

-337 ILKNEKGETATR
+337 ILKDEKGETVTR
-349 NDVTST
+349 QDVTST

-366 NPAQTFNPAQTAA
+366 NPAQTAA

>member
-1 MKNRQLMIPL
+1 MIPL

-45 MTTRADDRYESYDPD
+45 MTTRADDRYESYDPV
-60 QRMHPQ
+60 QRMHPR

-77 SHSFETTGTETGGE
+77 THSFETTGTETGGN
-91 NHAIFANT
+91 NHAIFDNI
-99 QVNYNKSTNTW
+99 QVDYDTSTKTW
-110 STTEEK
+110 STKEEK
-116 RWDAYQNSNFDFF
+116 RWDAYPDCNFDFF

-150 LLTIPFSMPE
+150 LLTIPFSMPTI
-160 VNGNPSPILAQKDL
+160 NGNPSPILAQKDL
-174 RLAPIICAK
+174 RQAPIICAK

-188 STAAGGSDATFER
+188 STTAGGSDATFER

-221 QTMNAIRHF
+221 QKMNAIRYF

-245 GLATGGNVSRSYTW
+245 GLAMGGKVSRSYTW
-259 SNNEWTPKAI
+259 SNNEWTAKAI
-269 QWSNLKKVNITKEN
+269 QWSDLKKVNITEEN
-283 AIQLAMD
+283 AIKLAK
-290 ENSDTPFTPVANEYM
+290 NSETPFTPGANESM
-305 DIVDSKYH
+305 DIDDSKYH

-337 ILKNEKGETATR
+337 ILKDEKGETVTR
-349 NDVTST
+349 QDVTST

-366 NPAQTFNPAQTAA
+366 NPAQTAA

>member
-1 MKNRQLMIPL
+1 MIPL

-45 MTTRADDRYESYDPD
+45 MTTRADDRYESYDPV

-66 NMGVFGYYNFA
+66 DMGVFGYYNFA
-77 SHSFETTGTETGGE
+77 THSFETTGTETGGK
-91 NHAIFANT
+91 NHAIFDNI
-99 QVNYNKSTNTW
+99 QVDYDTSTKTW
-110 STTEEK
+110 STKEEK
-116 RWDAYQNSNFDFF
+116 RWDAYPDCNFDFF
-129 GYMPHSTEATLS
+129 GYMPHSESATLS

-150 LLTIPFSMPE
+150 LLTIPFSMPTI
-160 VNGNPSPILAQKDL
+160 NGNPSPILAQKDL
-174 RLAPIICAK
+174 RQAPIICAK

-188 STAAGGSDATFER
+188 STTAGGSDATFER

-221 QTMNAIRHF
+221 QKMNAIRHF

-245 GLATGGNVSRSYTW
+245 GLATGGKVSRSYTW
-259 SNNEWTPKAI
+259 SNNEWTAKAI
-269 QWSNLKKVNITKEN
+269 QWSNLNKGIITEEH
-283 AIQLAMD
+283 AIQLAKD
-290 ENSDTPFTPVANEYM
+290 KNPETPFTPGANESM
-305 DIVDSKYH
+305 VINDNKYH

-337 ILKNEKGETATR
+337 ILKDEKGETVTR
-349 NDVTST
+349 QDVTST

-366 NPAQTFNPAQTAA
+366 NPAQTAA

-405 LIQ
+405 LIP

>member
-1 MKNRQLMIPL
+1 MIPL

-45 MTTRADDRYESYDPD
+45 MTTRADDRYESYDPVL
-60 QRMHPQ
+60 RMHPR

-77 SHSFETTGTETGGE
+77 THSFETTGTETGGK
-91 NHAIFANT
+91 NNAIFDNIKVDYDT
-99 QVNYNKSTNTW
+99 STKTW
-110 STTEEK
+110 STKEEK
-116 RWDAYQNSNFDFF
+116 RWDAYPDCNFDFF
-129 GYMPHSTEATLS
+129 GYMPHSESATLS

-150 LLTIPFSMPE
+150 LLTIPFSMPTI
-160 VNGNPSPILAQKDL
+160 NGNPSPILAQKDL
-174 RLAPIICAK
+174 RQAPIICAK

-188 STAAGGSDATFER
+188 STTAGGSDATFER

-221 QTMNAIRHF
+221 QKMNAIRHF
-230 RIKGVKIYGKGLNDE
+230 RIKGVKIYGK

-259 SNNEWTPKAI
+259 SNNEWTAKAI
-269 QWSNLKKVNITKEN
+269 QWSDLNKEIITEEN
-283 AIQLAMD
+283 AIQLAKD
-290 ENSDTPFTPVANEYM
+290 KNSKTPFTPGANESM
-305 DIVDSKYH
+305 VIDDSKYH

-337 ILKNEKGETATR
+337 ILKDEKGEPVTR
-349 NDVTST
+349 QDVTST

-366 NPAQTFNPAQTAA
+366 NPAQTAA

>member
-1 MKNRQLMIPL
+1 MIPL

-45 MTTRADDRYESYDPD
+45 MTTRADDRYESYDPVL
-60 QRMHPQ
+60 RMHPQ

-77 SHSFETTGTETGGE
+77 THSFETTGTETGGK
-91 NHAIFANT
+91 NHAIFDNI
-99 QVNYNKSTNTW
+99 QVDYDTSTKTW
-110 STTEEK
+110 SPKEEK

-160 VNGNPSPILAQKDL
+160 VNGNPSPILAQKYL
-174 RLAPIICAK
+174 GQAPIICAK

-188 STAAGGSDATFER
+188 SIAAGGSDATFGR

-221 QTMNAIRHF
+221 KKMNAIRHF
-230 RIKGVKIYGKGLNDE
+230 RIKGVKIYGKGL
-245 GLATGGNVSRSYTW
+245 ATEGNVSRSYTW
-259 SNNEWTPKAI
+259 SNNEWTAKAI
-269 QWSNLKKVNITKEN
+269 QWSNLKKVNITEEK
-283 AIQLAMD
+283 AIQLAKD
-290 ENSDTPFTPVANEYM
+290 KNSKTPFTPEDKEYM
-305 DIVDSKYH
+305 DIDDSKYH

-337 ILKNEKGETATR
+337 ILKDEKGETVTR
-349 NDVTST
+349 KDVTST

-366 NPAQTFNPAQTAA
+366 NPAQTAA

>member
-1 MKNRQLMIPL
+1 MIPL

-45 MTTRADDRYESYDPD
+45 MTTRADDRYESYDPV

-66 NMGVFGYYNFA
+66 DMGVFGYYNFA
-77 SHSFETTGTETGGE
+77 THSFETTGTETGGN
-91 NHAIFANT
+91 NHAIFDNI
-99 QVNYNKSTNTW
+99 QVDYDTSTKTW
-110 STTEEK
+110 STKEEK
-116 RWDAYQNSNFDFF
+116 RWDAYPDCNFDFF
-129 GYMPHSTEATLS
+129 GYMPHSESATLS

-150 LLTIPFSMPE
+150 LLTIPFSMQA

-174 RLAPIICAK
+174 RQAPIICAK

-188 STAAGGSDATFER
+188 STTAGGSDATFER

-221 QTMNAIRHF
+221 QKMNAIRHF

-245 GLATGGNVSRSYTW
+245 GLATGGKVSRSYTW
-259 SNNEWTPKAI
+259 SNNEWTAKAI
-269 QWSNLKKVNITKEN
+269 QWSHLNKEIITEEH

-290 ENSDTPFTPVANEYM
+290 KNSETPFTPGANESM
-305 DIVDSKYH
+305 DINDNKYH

-337 ILKNEKGETATR
+337 ILKDEKGETVTR
-349 NDVTST
+349 QDVTST

-366 NPAQTFNPAQTAA
+366 NPAQTAA